1 MNKIGFLFAG
11 QGAQKVGMGK
21 ELADANQTALS
32 FFQTA
37 QNTLDFDFNALIE
50 NGLDGKINE
59 TKYTQPA
66 IFTASS
72 AIYQAT
78 IDAGIKPDCVAGLSL
93 GEYTALFA
101 SGSISFEEGLKL
113 VAKRG
118 EIMSEAVPPGIGKMI
133 AVIGIDRE
141 QLSNYIKESRQKVYP
156 ANFNCPGQIVVGG
169 HSEDVDVFVALLKAQ
184 GVRALPLNVSGPF
197 HTPLLKEAGNQLAP
211 FVSEMSLMS
220 PELPFYTNVT
230 GETVIDVEEIRSNLP
245 KQVYSSVYMEDII
258 RNMYE
263 SGVRT
268 FVEIGPGKT
277 LSGFVKKMYKDIAVY
292 AIEDQATLDIAKA
305 EIKGV

>member
-11 QGAQKVGMGK
+11 QGAQKVGMGR

-78 IDAGIKPDCVAGLSL
+78 IDAGINPDCVAGLSL

-101 SGSISFEEGLKL
+101 AGSLSFEEGLEL

-118 EIMSEAVPPGIGKMI
+118 EIMSQAVPQGIGKMI
-133 AVIGIDRE
+133 AVIGVERE
-141 QLSNYIKESRQKVYP
+141 VLQGYIEESGKKVYP
-156 ANFNCPGQIVVGG
+156 ANYNCPGQIVVGG
-169 HSEDVDVFVALLKAQ
+169 HSDEMDMFVALLKEKA
-184 GVRALPLNVSGPF
+184 VRAIPLNVSGPF
-197 HTPLLKEAGNQLAP
+197 HTPLLKEAGNQLSP
-211 FVSEMSLMS
+211 FVSEVELKS
-220 PELPFYTNVT
+220 PQLPFYTNVT
-230 GETVIDVEEIRSNLP
+230 GEVACEVEEIRFNLP
-245 KQVYSSVYMEDII
+245 KQVYSSVYMEDIL

-277 LSGFVKKMYKDIAVY
+277 LSGFVKKMYKDVAIFT
-292 AIEDQATLDIAKA
+292 IEDQATLDIAKA